1 MAYERVLAAF
11 PRRPLTLAKSRKPLV
26 AQVMAFLGF
35 LLLAGLGI
43 AALVNYLPP
52 LINDTTISA
61 NARPVPGS
69 WGGWNCT
76 IHRAVLADCTI
87 EIHYAA
93 APAAA
98 PAAPAQAAPAP
109 TQAGTGGKDPQPQPQ
124 PRAIA
129 APGGGGGGQLYR
141 AVPMMFFGT
150 PDRNTPVTVLR
161 DPNDP
166 ERIATS
172 LGESYLT
179 DRWITMVVVGG
190 GLIALAIACLFGVIS
205 GQRTQR
211 GRRELAAAPNPTIVT
226 LTRVQRVRGAA
237 TWTYHWTAGATRF
250 QHKESLAAPAT
261 QPQTVDAN
269 GALAL
274 ALTDAGGRVMLIT
287 QGLTNLELT
296 DAERNAVLDA
306 INREQPRPAPAPPA
320 AAAPAL
326 TR

>member
-1 MAYERVLAAF
+1 
-11 PRRPLTLAKSRKPLV
+11 
-26 AQVMAFLGF
+26 
-35 LLLAGLGI
+35 
-43 AALVNYLPP
+43 
-52 LINDTTISA
+52 
-61 NARPVPGS
+61 VPGS

-93 APAAA
+93 AAPAAA
-98 PAAPAQAAPAP
+98 PAAPAQAA
-109 TQAGTGGKDPQPQPQ
+109 AGGGKDPQ

-129 APGGGGGGQLYR
+129 APGGGGNGQIYR

-190 GLIALAIACLFGVIS
+190 GLIALAIACLFGMIA

-211 GRRELAAAPNPTIVT
+211 ARRELAAAPNPTIVT
-226 LTRVQRVRGAA
+226 LTRVQRVKGAA
-237 TWTYHWTAGATRF
+237 TWTFNWNAGAIRF
-250 QHKESLAAPAT
+250 QRKDSLAAPVT
-261 QPQTVDAN
+261 QPQTLDAN

-274 ALTDAGGRVMLIT
+274 ALTNAAGHAMLIT
-287 QGLTNLELT
+287 QGLTNIELS
-296 DAERNAVLDA
+296 DAERNTVLDA
-306 INREQPRPAPAPPA
+306 ISREQPRPIQAPSAVA
-320 AAAPAL
+320 AA
-326 TR
+326 R

>member
-1 MAYERVLAAF
+1 MAQL
-11 PRRPLTLAKSRKPLV
+11 
-26 AQVMAFLGF
+26 MAFLGF
-35 LLLAGLGI
+35 LLLGGLGI

-52 LINDTTISA
+52 LLNDTTISA

-93 APAAA
+93 AAPAAA
-98 PAAPAQAAPAP
+98 PAAPAPAAGA
-109 TQAGTGGKDPQPQPQ
+109 GGKDPQPRPV
-124 PRAIA
+124 A
-129 APGGGGGGQLYR
+129 APGGGGGGQLFR

-190 GLIALAIACLFGVIS
+190 GLIALAITCLFGVIT

-250 QHKESLAAPAT
+250 QHKESLAAPVT

-274 ALTDAGGRVMLIT
+274 ALADAGGRVMLIT

-296 DAERNAVLDA
+296 DAERNAVLEA
-306 INREQPRPAPAPPA
+306 ISRDQPRPAPAPPS
-320 AAAPAL
+320 AAPAL
-326 TR
+326 SR